1 MISYSH
7 SSLIFTAVPF
17 SRSGFLYIWGGS
29 NYAALIVMEEKRSR
43 KIPGP
48 KKEKNILECI
58 EDMENAMKKVAE
70 EQDLPTLQPVSTD
83 KVMQMLRKRPF
94 DHLQQK

>member
-1 MISYSH
+1 
-7 SSLIFTAVPF
+7 
-17 SRSGFLYIWGGS
+17 
-29 NYAALIVMEEKRSR
+29 MEEKRSR
-43 KIPGP
+43 KFPGP

-94 DHLQQK
+94 YHLQQQKKPDD

>member
-1 MISYSH
+1 
-7 SSLIFTAVPF
+7 
-17 SRSGFLYIWGGS
+17 
-29 NYAALIVMEEKRSR
+29 MEKNSR

-70 EQDLPTLQPVSTD
+70 EQDLPTLQPISTD
-83 KVMQMLRKRPF
+83 KMMQMLMKRPF
-94 DHLQQK
+94 GHLQQK